1 MFYNKVFCVIYFEGG
16 VGAQASPE
24 SSSDAGF
31 DESMDMSCGK
41 DMHSFTRYYYIIKGE
56 KLGTFDFVVEMLVLV
71 WDTPGL
77 MLILTEFE
85 GL

>member
-1 MFYNKVFCVIYFEGG
+1 MFYNKVFCVIYFKGG
-16 VGAQASPE
+16 VGGQASPE

-31 DESMDMSCGK
+31 DESMDLSCGK
-41 DMHSFTRYYYIIKGE
+41 DMHSFTRYCHKGE
-56 KLGTFDFVVEMLVLV
+56 KLGTFVFVVQMLVLL

-77 MLILTEFE
+77 MLILTAHE